1 LGRTSIAFIPF
12 LRSSYGVIHQ
22 MNQATADQRATEGAR
37 RRYSPLPR
45 LGIRRYVLVVEW
57 GRPNRAQHCDRGQL
71 SMGGAI
77 ASTTP

>member
-1 LGRTSIAFIPF
+1 
-12 LRSSYGVIHQ
+12 
-22 MNQATADQRATEGAR
+22 
-37 RRYSPLPR
+37 
-45 LGIRRYVLVVEW
+45 LVVEW